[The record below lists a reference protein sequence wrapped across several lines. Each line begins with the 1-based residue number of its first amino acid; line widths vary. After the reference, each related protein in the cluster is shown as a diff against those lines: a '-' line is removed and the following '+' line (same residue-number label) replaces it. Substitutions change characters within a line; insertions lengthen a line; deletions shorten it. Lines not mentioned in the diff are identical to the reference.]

1 MQKKQDLKVWL
12 HPLTTKI
19 MARALKIDHTET
31 CNIRVCIRIRFPQ
44 CRSKAHDEPLDA
56 EDDAYQAIRQ

>member
-31 CNIRVCIRIRFPQ
+31 LQHSGLHPYPFPTMSEQ
-44 CRSKAHDEPLDA
+44 GTR
-56 EDDAYQAIRQ
+56 